1 MQDGIFVSYS
11 HKDNKVV
18 EQIVDILRETSGMEV
33 WFDHKLRGGDN
44 YFSVIANQ
52 IIKNKHF
59 VFVVSNNSI
68 ESDWCLRELEFAAS
82 EKRHIIA
89 IWLDNIDIAPRIK
102 LVIQNTHYINWYSVT
117 EKIFSQS
124 VAVAFKDV
132 PNAITKLNEMREFDD
147 ISSKQQKYH
156 LSRDEFK
163 QISNLLRVEEN
174 EQYSVCFEPINANL
188 LGIAYELGISVDIDI
203 NKALLYYKASKY
215 SGNLDGMYLYSSL
228 MLQNNPECNEYLQD
242 MLSAAEGGSVL
253 ALTCVG
259 DFYYEGQY
267 GFPLDKEKAY
277 EYYEAA
283 AKLNGAAAM
292 YYTAF
297 GYRNGESLP
306 KDIELAYMY
315 ALKAKEKG
323 FPRAYRLLAIMYE
336 CGDFVHK
343 DLQKAIE
350 LYDNAIKLGDYL
362 SYCYQG
368 FIYGE
373 LGNADKKVE
382 LYKKAVELAENGD
395 IKSGMPFYRLAFLY
409 EEGVGVTQDFEL
421 SIKYYLKAA
430 ERKHKLS
437 RDQVVF
443 KILLL
448 DNDKQLPYLQQ
459 AYAFGCKRAAYSLGQ
474 MEKAKRKNDKEKL
487 SDLAV
492 KYFEEGAVSGDIACV
507 LELLWNYS
515 WIIGNGCSDGSDRE
529 DRINDRTNAI
539 KWFQFLFANADE
551 AFIESLRESKL
562 IATYYY
568 AYAIELDY
576 DPECNKP
583 DREFVLYNFKKSVEE
598 SPLHIGRI
606 IGFSVDG
613 YLFPDEF
620 DSGLTVDVLHAEEVL
635 NFAVEHIGEYLDYLK
650 ENTPCFL
657 TEINKTNAKLRK
669 GFSFISDCY
678 RTGKYVSKNKEKA
691 DKYKKLAERF

>member
-11 HKDNKVV
+11 HKDSKVV
-18 EQIVDILRETSGMEV
+18 EQIVDVLRETSGMEV
-33 WFDHKLRGGDN
+33 WFDYKLRGGDN

-52 IIKNKHF
+52 IIKNKYF
-59 VFVVSNNSI
+59 VFIVSNNSI

-82 EKRHIIA
+82 EKRYIIA

-102 LVIQNTHYINWYSVT
+102 LVIQNTHYINWYSTT

-132 PNAITKLNEMREFDD
+132 SNSIAQIDEIREVDD

-156 LSRDEFK
+156 LSRDELK
-163 QISNLLRVEEN
+163 QLSDLLRAEEN
-174 EQYSVCFEPINANL
+174 EHYSVCFEPVNANL
-188 LGIAYELGISVDIDI
+188 LGIAYELGITVDIDI

-215 SGNLDGMYLYSSL
+215 SGNLDGLYLYSSL
-228 MLQNNPECNEYLQD
+228 MLQSNPECNEYLQD

-253 ALTCVG
+253 ALTGVG
-259 DFYYEGQY
+259 NFYYEGQH
-267 GFPLDKEKAY
+267 GLPIDKEKAY
-277 EYYEAA
+277 EYYEIA

-297 GYRNGESLP
+297 GYKNGECLP

-336 CGDFVHK
+336 SGNFVRK
-343 DLQKAIE
+343 DLKKAIE
-350 LYDNAIKLGDYL
+350 LYDYAIKGGDYL

-368 FIYGE
+368 FVYGE
-373 LGNADKKVE
+373 LGNTDKKVE
-382 LYKKAVELAENGD
+382 LYKRAVELAENGR
-395 IKSGMPFYRLAFLY
+395 IKSGIPFYRLAFLY
-409 EEGVGVTQDFEL
+409 EVGEDVTRNFEL

-430 ERKHKLS
+430 ERKQQYS
-437 RDQVVF
+437 MDFVVS

-448 DNDKQLPYLQQ
+448 DKDKQMPYLQQ
-459 AYAFGCKRAAYSLGQ
+459 AYKFGCKRAAYSLGQ
-474 MEKAKRKNDKEKL
+474 IEKAKRKNDKEKL

-492 KYFEEGAVSGDIACV
+492 KYFEEGAESGDIICAI
-507 LELLWNYS
+507 ELLWNYS
-515 WIIGNGCSDGSDRE
+515 WIIGNGCGDGSDQN
-529 DRINDRTNAI
+529 DRINDRAMAI

-551 AFIESLRESKL
+551 AFIESLRESNL
-562 IATYYY
+562 LTTYYY

-576 DPECNKP
+576 DPERNKP

-606 IGFSVDG
+606 ISFSVDG

-620 DSGLTVDVLHAEEVL
+620 DSGLTVDVPHAEEVL
-635 NFAVEHIGEYLDYLK
+635 NFAVEHIGEYLEYLK
-650 ENTPCFL
+650 GNTPCFL

-678 RTGKYVSKNKEKA
+678 KKGHYVSKSKEKA
-691 DKYKKLAERF
+691 NRYRKLAERF